1 MAWLA
6 SVSQSIQ
13 VAGESARLLHLK
25 RVVVINV
32 DWSSLFSLK
41 HALLEKGDSVVH
53 GDPSVLQLAVER
65 QHAWHLNHFVLG
77 DWVRGRTLNL
87 KWLKFHLVD
96 VVLNFRHDAVLID
109 EPFLIRV
116 ANDESRVLG
125 ISVLIG
131 EPDVLSNGL
140 VIFGLELMNDLF
152 VTDQRKSANG
162 TRLSVVTLSL
172 REQPELV
179 KTLKLCHLNASVS
192 WIALKGRI
200 PVLWRGTISG
210 KEAFISSV
218 SRSEFGNE
226 LVKTLANLIS
236 CTIVQESHLCC
247 LLVDVV
253 IEQHAEGTTRDW
265 SKGLLLWDIPL
276 SS

>member
-65 QHAWHLNHFVLG
+65 QHAWHLNHLVLG
-77 DWVRGRTLNL
+77 DWVRGWTLNL
-87 KWLKFHLVD
+87 KWLKFHLIH
-96 VVLNFRHDAVLID
+96 VVLDFRHDSVLID
-109 EPFLIRV
+109 EPLLIRV